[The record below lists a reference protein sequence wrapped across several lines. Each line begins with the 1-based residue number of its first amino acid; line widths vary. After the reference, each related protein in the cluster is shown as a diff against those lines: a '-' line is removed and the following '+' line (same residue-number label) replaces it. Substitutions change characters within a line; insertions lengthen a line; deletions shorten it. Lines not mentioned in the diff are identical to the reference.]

1 MLYRLSAGTIA
12 LSIVLAGCGG
22 TSTSASMPRNVPMP
36 ENAKNPIVL
45 AYESDSATVSQVVD
59 AISSALSTQ
68 GIPTFRVDPQSG
80 IIETQWIDMGGW
92 DPTGGAKAY
101 PPAERNVLLL
111 FQVGEAKDQDGK
123 SLGTGIVEWAYY
135 QPSPAEARARPQT
148 YRVEVPTQHPGYM
161 FLLRVNEMVSNDLTI
176 KGIPNR
182 QIQVTGN

>member
-1 MLYRLSAGTIA
+1 
-12 LSIVLAGCGG
+12 
-22 TSTSASMPRNVPMP
+22 
-36 ENAKNPIVL
+36 
-45 AYESDSATVSQVVD
+45 
-59 AISSALSTQ
+59 
-68 GIPTFRVDPQSG
+68 
-80 IIETQWIDMGGW
+80 MGGW

-161 FLLRVNEMVSNDLTI
+161 FLLRVNEMVSNSLTM